1 MRNEGKDEEDKEE
14 EEEERKRI
22 GCPGV
27 VMSPF
32 PSLSSASFLCVEGAG
47 ANWL

>member
-1 MRNEGKDEEDKEE
+1 MRNEGTDEEDKEE

-27 VMSPF
+27 VMSPS

>member
-1 MRNEGKDEEDKEE
+1 MRNEEKDEEDKEE
-14 EEEERKRI
+14 DEEERKRI

-27 VMSPF
+27 VMSPS
-32 PSLSSASFLCVEGAG
+32 PSLSSASFLCVEGAR

>member
-1 MRNEGKDEEDKEE
+1 MRNEEKDEEDKEE

-27 VMSPF
+27 VMSPS

>member
-27 VMSPF
+27 VMSPS

>member
-1 MRNEGKDEEDKEE
+1 MRNEEKDEEDKEE
-14 EEEERKRI
+14 DEEERKRI

-27 VMSPF
+27 VMSPS